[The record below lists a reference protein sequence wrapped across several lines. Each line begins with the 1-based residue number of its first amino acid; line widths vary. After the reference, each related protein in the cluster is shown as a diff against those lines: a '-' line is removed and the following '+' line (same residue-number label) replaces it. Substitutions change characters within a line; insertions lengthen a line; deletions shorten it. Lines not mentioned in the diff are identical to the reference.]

1 MAFTDNDAFANAL
14 LDWIGDHFDGATLEF
29 RTGAAPGANNA
40 ATGTVLASMTLP
52 TPAMAAAASRA
63 AAKNGTWQDPVANA
77 TGTIGHFRITSASP
91 AGRVWEGT
99 VTVTGGGGDI
109 TVNTLSANAG
119 DVVTIT
125 AVNLTH

>member
-1 MAFTDNDAFANAL
+1 MAITDNDALANAL
-14 LDWIGDHFDGATLEF
+14 IDWLGDHFDGATLEL

-40 ATGTVLASMTLP
+40 ATGTVVASMTLP
-52 TPAMAAAASRA
+52 TPAMAAASGRA

-77 TGTIGHFRITSASP
+77 TGTIGHFRITSATP

-99 VTVTGGGGDI
+99 VTVTGGGGDL
-109 TVNTLSANAG
+109 TVNTLSATAG

-125 AVNLTH
+125 GCSITH